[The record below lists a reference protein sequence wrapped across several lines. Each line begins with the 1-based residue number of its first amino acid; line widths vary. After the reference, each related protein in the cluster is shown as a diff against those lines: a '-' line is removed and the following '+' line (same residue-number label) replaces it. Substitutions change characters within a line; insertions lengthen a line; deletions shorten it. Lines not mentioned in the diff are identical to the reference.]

1 MKEKIKT
8 TLFFILS
15 AVCGY
20 ACGYFA
26 ADNRPLGFAVCMLA
40 VFIIVFGYAISAKI
54 YTLEGFP
61 FFCGHTEVESEETN
75 EVEPEKAT
83 EENENTQAA
92 E

>member
-1 MKEKIKT
+1 MKEKVKT

-15 AVCGY
+15 AACGY
-20 ACGYFA
+20 TCGYFA
-26 ADNRPLGFAVCMLA
+26 ADNRPLGFAMCMLA

-54 YTLEGFP
+54 YTLEDFP
-61 FFCGHTEVESEETN
+61 FLRGRVEVESEETKEN
-75 EVEPEKAT
+75 ELEKTT